1 MKKKKLYMF
10 ISVLVIILLFT
21 TSAFCNRCQRK
32 AQEKASVVEEAT
44 FKEKELKVGKTIST
58 EKVKVYIPP
67 ETQDSQSE
75 ILISEVTK
83 SLPPPPQDT
92 DAIGSAYEIT
102 SEEELAGPVLVT
114 LSYDPSDLSP
124 DAKEENLYIAILV
137 GNNWEVVP
145 DGFVDTYNYTISAP
159 VEHFSKFRTFLKRIG
174 EALYSTKEALFGDEF
189 TNVNVE
195 RLPQQIKN
203 DLENNHLSVSKP
215 PVEASVHMKLSLTT
229 KAASA
234 VVAFANV
241 LNENLDLFAA
251 AAEGTKEA
259 IASAV
264 TDAVK
269 SALVEKGVDYAA
281 GERGTAVL
289 NLYDSAGNIID
300 YATYIYEGNP
310 TALATNILTDILEK
324 EMDYINRNM
333 DKGYADLWKFNP
345 TTPAR
350 VDVYAIFIKSQNA
363 EGIRFYYLNKDT
375 NEWENYYNNMVYWGV
390 DFEPDEELVAKE
402 TIEEET
408 YEEEAEEYE
417 DEEFQGSEESSL
429 PEVFDTERLIPYY
442 DCPYEF
448 KINVGEN
455 FSRVEVLHYN
465 DEGDTFKYGGWMSWL
480 ELNGSLV
487 YEWIEFEEGVD
498 SIWYDHTQE
507 ESFYGID
514 DPDDFSDVTDYIHP
528 GENIIT
534 YYHYNEGPGTGIIVR
549 VYY

>member
-1 MKKKKLYMF
+1 MS
-10 ISVLVIILLFT
+10 ISILIILLLFT

-32 AQEKASVVEEAT
+32 TQEEASVIEEAT
-44 FKEKELKVGKTIST
+44 FQENELKVGKTISI

-67 ETQDSQSE
+67 ETQDSQPE
-75 ILISEVTK
+75 ILISEVTEPL
-83 SLPPPPQDT
+83 SPPPQDT
-92 DAIGSAYEIT
+92 ETIGSAYEIT

-114 LSYDPSDLSP
+114 LSYDPSDLP
-124 DAKEENLYIAILV
+124 PYVKEENLYIATLV

-145 DGFVDTYNYTISAP
+145 DGFVDTYNYTVSAP
-159 VEHFSKFRTFLKRIG
+159 VEHFSKFWIFESLEKAI
-174 EALYSTKEALFGDEF
+174 YSVKEALFGDEF
-189 TNVNVE
+189 TSVNAE

-203 DLENNHLSVSKP
+203 DLENNHLSISRP

-259 IASAV
+259 IAGAV

-269 SALVEKGVDYAA
+269 SALVEKGVEYAA
-281 GERGTAVL
+281 GERGTAIL

-310 TALATNILTDILEK
+310 TALATDILKYILSK

-333 DKGYADLWKFNP
+333 DKGFTDLWKFNP

-350 VDVYAIFIKSQNA
+350 VDVYAIFIKSKKT

-375 NEWENYYNNMVYWGV
+375 NEWVNYYNNIVYWEV
-390 DFEPDEELVAKE
+390 DFEPDEDLIAKE
-402 TIEEET
+402 AIEEDT
-408 YEEEAEEYE
+408 YAGEAEEYE
-417 DEEFQGSEESSL
+417 EEELQESEEVGL
-429 PEVFDTERLIPYY
+429 PEVFDTGRLIPYY

-448 KINVGEN
+448 KFNIGEN

-480 ELNGSLV
+480 EVNGSLV
-487 YEWIEFEEGVD
+487 YEWIEFKEGID

-514 DPDDFSDVTDYIHP
+514 DPDDFSDITDYIHP

-534 YYHYNEGPGTGIIVR
+534 YYHYTEGAGAGIIVR